1 MAYHVTLESNLKSI
15 LSQGFIPSIGE
26 RSEKLGENEK
36 AVYFFNSLQE
46 CDNALWNW
54 LGEEFED
61 IEEDLI
67 IIEVDIDKKWIQF
80 DENGELFYETK
91 VTENVGADRIV
102 RILKESYEEIKLQ
115 EYL

>member
-15 LSQGFIPSIGE
+15 LSLGLIPSIGE
-26 RSEKLGENEK
+26 RSENLGETEK

-61 IEEDLI
+61 IEEDLV
-67 IIEVDIDKKWIQF
+67 IIEVNIDEKWIEL
-80 DENGELFYETK
+80 DENGEVFYEMK
-91 VTENVGADRIV
+91 VTENVKVDQIV
-102 RILKESYEEIKLQ
+102 RILNESYEEIKLQ